1 MRYRRV
7 ICASKAALGGAIQ
20 RVPALDGLRAA
31 AIAVV
36 VVYHIDSAVLPAGHY
51 SVTLFFVLSG
61 YVVTGSLCAEMDRT
75 GRVDLGS
82 FYRRRVLRL
91 VPALLAVCLAMVAV
105 GIGWSRL
112 IAVLGFYAN
121 YARIEGLDLERLTH
135 TWFIAVIVHFYL
147 LWPLA
152 IAGLRARHRTL
163 VVGGLALAAI
173 AWRATAI
180 EVMSPGWV
188 YNATDTNAAAL
199 LVGCYLAVA
208 QPTPWRFAKWSV
220 PALLALMLV
229 PAFDVT
235 GTTIFWGGFL
245 ALALS
250 ALTVQYALT
259 GPVWLANSVLLRVAE
274 MSFGLYL
281 WHYVLIRS
289 DIALWL
295 ALALTFAATAA
306 SWYLLERPVLRW
318 AARRK
323 SQARTLPAL
332 SA

>member
-1 MRYRRV
+1 MRR
-7 ICASKAALGGAIQ
+7 I
-20 RVPALDGLRAA
+20 PALDGLRAV
-31 AIAVV
+31 AIAAVV
-36 VVYHIDSAVLPAGHY
+36 GYHIDSAVVPAGHY
-51 SVTLFFVLSG
+51 GVSLFFVLSG
-61 YVVTGSLCAEMDRT
+61 YVVTASLCAEMDRT

-82 FYRRRVLRL
+82 FYRKRVLRL
-91 VPALLAVCLAMVAV
+91 LPALLAVCVAMVAV
-105 GIGWSRL
+105 GTDWSRL

-135 TWFIAVIVHFYL
+135 TWFIAVIAHFYV

-152 IAGLRARHRTL
+152 IAALRARHRTRI
-163 VVGGLALAAI
+163 VGGLALAAI

-208 QPTPWRFAKWSV
+208 RPTAWRFAGWSV

-229 PAFDVT
+229 PAFDNT
-235 GTTIFWGGFL
+235 GTTVLWGGFA

-259 GPVWLANSVLLRVAE
+259 GPVWLANRVLLRVADL
-274 MSFGLYL
+274 SFGLYL
-281 WHYVLIRS
+281 WHYVFIRS

-295 ALALTFAATAA
+295 ALVLTVAATAA
-306 SWYLLERPVLRW
+306 SWYLLEQPVLRW

-323 SQARTLPAL
+323 GQARKLPAL

>member
-1 MRYRRV
+1 M
-7 ICASKAALGGAIQ
+7 Q
-20 RVPALDGLRAA
+20 RIPALDGLRAV
-31 AIAVV
+31 AIAMVV
-36 VVYHIDSAVLPAGHY
+36 GYHIDSAVVPAGHY
-51 SVTLFFVLSG
+51 GVSLFFVLSG

-75 GRVDLGS
+75 GRVDFGS
-82 FYRRRVLRL
+82 FYRKRVLRL
-91 VPALLAVCLAMVAV
+91 LPALLVVWLAMVAV
-105 GIGWSRL
+105 GTDWSRL

-135 TWFIAVIVHFYL
+135 TWFIAVIAHFYL
-147 LWPLA
+147 LWPLV
-152 IAGLRARHRTL
+152 IAALRPRYRTF
-163 VVGGLALAAI
+163 VVGGLVLAAV

-208 QPTPWRFAKWSV
+208 RPTAWRFARWSV
-220 PALLALMLV
+220 PALLALVLV
-229 PAFDVT
+229 PAFGNT
-235 GTTIFWGGFL
+235 GPTVLWGGFV

-259 GPVWLANSVLLRVAE
+259 SPEWLANRVLLRIAE
-274 MSFGLYL
+274 LSFGLYL
-281 WHYVLIRS
+281 WHYVFIRS

-295 ALALTFAATAA
+295 ALVLTVAATAA
-306 SWYLLERPVLRW
+306 SWYLLEQPVLRW
-318 AARRK
+318 AARRR
-323 SQARTLPAL
+323 SQARMLPAL